1 MILINFYLIND
12 ESDNAENENYDESDN
27 GSDKPINQWQ

>member
-12 ESDNAENENYDESDN
+12 ESDNVENENYDESDN
-27 GSDKPINQWQ
+27 GNDKPINQ